1 MDAASYLKK
10 EIIIDER
17 LREREKGPGGN
28 NHGMFKKR
36 WDDHNYH
43 EEISERIR
51 SNKRKA
57 NFDEVMFMKLVQ
69 AEQKQIERI
78 VDISKAAFDSDIAV
92 GASSVG
98 GPPEYDS
105 VAWHEQMF
113 NERHLFQVE
122 KDGEIVGGA
131 LLFSIEDGKMLYIG
145 RIFVDPIHHR
155 KGYGISLMELVESYY
170 PSVKKIVLDT
180 PIWNVRTNAFYKKLG
195 YSEVKRDEEFVY
207 YQKELD

>member
-1 MDAASYLKK
+1 
-10 EIIIDER
+10 
-17 LREREKGPGGN
+17 
-28 NHGMFKKR
+28 
-36 WDDHNYH
+36 
-43 EEISERIR
+43 
-51 SNKRKA
+51 
-57 NFDEVMFMKLVQ
+57 MKLVQ

-78 VDISKAAFDSDIAV
+78 VDISKAAFDSDIVV
-92 GASSVG
+92 GASSVER
-98 GPPEYDS
+98 PPEYDS
-105 VAWHEQMF
+105 VAWHEQML

-131 LLFSIEDGKMLYIG
+131 LLFLIEDGKMLYIG

>member
-1 MDAASYLKK
+1 
-10 EIIIDER
+10 
-17 LREREKGPGGN
+17 
-28 NHGMFKKR
+28 
-36 WDDHNYH
+36 
-43 EEISERIR
+43 
-51 SNKRKA
+51 
-57 NFDEVMFMKLVQ
+57 MFMKLVQ

-78 VDISKAAFDSDIAV
+78 VEISKAAFDSDIAV

-113 NERHLFQVE
+113 NERHLFQAE
-122 KDGEIVGGA
+122 IDGEIIGGA
-131 LLFSIEDGKMLYIG
+131 LLFLIDDGKMLYIG

-180 PIWNVRTNAFYKKLG
+180 PLWNVRTNDFYKKLG
-195 YSEVKRDEEFVY
+195 YSEVKRDKEFAY
-207 YQKELD
+207 YQKELDC

>member
-98 GPPEYDS
+98 GS
-105 VAWHEQMF
+105 
-113 NERHLFQVE
+113 
-122 KDGEIVGGA
+122 
-131 LLFSIEDGKMLYIG
+131 
-145 RIFVDPIHHR
+145 
-155 KGYGISLMELVESYY
+155 
-170 PSVKKIVLDT
+170 T
-180 PIWNVRTNAFYKKLG
+180 
-195 YSEVKRDEEFVY
+195 
-207 YQKELD
+207 